1 MTESEFLLLP
11 DGRVLAN
18 NLTPALAAV
27 LTGLNPQ
34 DAPLAARA
42 EAAGLHAPAN
52 PWPGR
57 GDPAGNQALNPSI
70 LPECPLPPTSRS

>member
-27 LTGLNPQ
+27 LAGLNPQ

-42 EAAGLHAPAN
+42 AAAGLHAP
-52 PWPGR
+52 PPIPG
-57 GDPAGNQALNPSI
+57 PAAMT
-70 LPECPLPPTSRS
+70 PLETRH